1 MRERRFVVKEV
12 PPTGAPHD
20 FSITESE
27 FKKRIQAIDLLN
39 DLDEC
44 IDILLNGEREQP
56 PAGLFHGPGLPI
68 RDMDGDLISPLK
80 PTRKE
85 WEEWIDRMPYANIL
99 VSVTI
104 TRQLYKRWFLTMP
117 GVPPQNQQ
125 NVLNSAL

>member
-1 MRERRFVVKEV
+1 MSEKRFVIKEV

-44 IDILLNGEREQP
+44 VDILTHGEEEQP

-68 RDMDGDLISPLK
+68 RDMDGDLIFPPK

-85 WEEWIDRMPYANIL
+85 WEEWVELFVEFSGFGLSRVGLQNLTEIMLSMPI
-99 VSVTI
+99 
-104 TRQLYKRWFLTMP
+104 
-117 GVPPQNQQ
+117 VPKEDE
-125 NVLNSAL
+125 